1 MTPLI
6 YTLSPMRFLHFDSIN
21 YKALNAESQDVKVL
35 PNKNKV
41 SSEKYRNFRNY
52 FYDICH
58 FPKFFEGTIFFF
70 DWKKRSDCKSQLL
83 KIRWL

>member
-6 YTLSPMRFLHFDSIN
+6 YTLSPMRFLHFDLIN

-35 PNKNKV
+35 PNKNKI

-52 FYDICH
+52 SYDI
-58 FPKFFEGTIFFF
+58 FQNSSKGQFFFF